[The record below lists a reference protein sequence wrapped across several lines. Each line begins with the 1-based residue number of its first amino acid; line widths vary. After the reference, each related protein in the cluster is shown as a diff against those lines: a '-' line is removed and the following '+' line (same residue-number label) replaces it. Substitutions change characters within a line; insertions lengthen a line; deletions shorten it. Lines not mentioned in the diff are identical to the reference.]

1 MKKDEKGSKGNESV
15 TTPLKPKRRNYKKEL
30 GEANY
35 TIDSIK
41 DQLLRKVAEFD
52 NYRKRTEKDFAE
64 LFKNANAKLITDLL
78 PVLDD
83 YDRSLAADVKND
95 NYESLHEGFELIYKK
110 LFNVLKSYGLR
121 PIEALDK
128 EFDPEK
134 HEALMQTEV
143 KGKKSHIVVE
153 EYLKGYELNGRV
165 IRHAKVV
172 VSK

>member
-1 MKKDEKGSKGNESV
+1 MKKDEKGSTND
-15 TTPLKPKRRNYKKEL
+15 TPPKPKKRNYKKEL
-30 GEANY
+30 GEANQ
-35 TIDSIK
+35 TIDTLK

-52 NYRKRTEKDFAE
+52 NYRKRTERDFAE
-64 LFKNANAKLITDLL
+64 LLQNANAKLITDLL

-83 YDRSLAADVKND
+83 YDRSLAADVNND
-95 NYESLHEGFELIYKK
+95 SYESLHKGFELIYKK
-110 LFNVLKSYGLR
+110 LFDVLKSYGLR
-121 PIEALDK
+121 PIKALNE

-134 HEALMQTEV
+134 HEALLQIEA

-165 IRHAKVV
+165 IRHTKVV